1 MEYFNGTKF
10 SDKAFPTD
18 IHNMIG
24 MQGVIS
30 SSEYDAMLKKPRFGK
45 MTSLT
50 FKGYNTGEGSYFP
63 FWSSEAYTY
72 ASSLVAISH
81 YDSIATHTQTRERE
95 TSWGQWIM
103 DVIQFL
109 FG

>member
-1 MEYFNGTKF
+1 MEFF
-10 SDKAFPTD
+10 DKAFPTD

-30 SSEYDAMLKKPRFGK
+30 ISEYEAMLKKPRFGK

-50 FKGYNTGEGSYFP
+50 FNGYNTGEGSYFA

-72 ASSLVAISH
+72 ASSFGAISH
-81 YDSIATHTQTRERE
+81 YDNIATHTQTRERE
-95 TSWGQWIM
+95 MS
-103 DVIQFL
+103 
-109 FG
+109 